1 MIHGIDHTALS
12 VPDFD
17 KALDFYCGVLGFEAE
32 FKAGWPKGA
41 KPLDDLVG
49 LKDSASKVAM
59 IKLGDTKIEV
69 FQYENPVGKA
79 QDPKRPVCD
88 HGIIHLCFRVTDIHA
103 EYKRLSDAGV
113 PFNAPPVDLGREICA
128 YGRDPFGNVFE
139 LLEKKQPKPK
149 Q

>member
-59 IKLGDTKIEV
+59 IRLGDTKIEV
-69 FQYENPVGKA
+69 FQYENPVGKPQVAGGLHCQA
-79 QDPKRPVCD
+79 Q
-88 HGIIHLCFRVTDIHA
+88 
-103 EYKRLSDAGV
+103 AGGLKFC
-113 PFNAPPVDLGREICA
+113 PDSWTASTSR
-128 YGRDPFGNVFE
+128 
-139 LLEKKQPKPK
+139 
-149 Q
+149 

>member
-59 IKLGDTKIEV
+59 IRLGDTKIEV
-69 FQYENPVGKA
+69 FQYENPVGKP
-79 QDPKRPVCD
+79 QDPNRPVCD

-113 PFNAPPVDLGREICA
+113 RFVEACLASESRGGAWV
-128 YGRDPFGNVFE
+128 
-139 LLEKKQPKPK
+139 KM
-149 Q
+149 

>member
-49 LKDSASKVAM
+49 LRDSASKVAM
-59 IKLGDTKIEV
+59 LKLGDTKIEV

-79 QDPKRPVCD
+79 QDPQRPVSD
-88 HGIIHLCFRVTDIHA
+88 HGIIHLCLRVTDIQS
-103 EYKRLSDAGV
+103 EYARLRDAGV
-113 PFNAPPVDLGREICA
+113 RFNSPPIDLGREICV
-128 YGRDPFGNVFE
+128 YGRDPFGNVLE
-139 LLEKKQPKPK
+139 LLEKKQKK